1 MRRFW
6 KSVIQPIFEA
16 ENIAKIIEIG
26 SDKGE
31 NTRQLLHYA
40 IAKDG
45 VLYAIDP
52 FPSFPYEEWEKSSD
66 GHFKMITDLSL
77 NVLDKIELADV
88 VLIDG
93 DHNWYTVYHELM
105 TIKKHYTKKFPIIFF
120 HDICWPY
127 DRRDLYYN
135 PDNIPALY
143 RNNYKKSAISPDNN
157 ELVECGLN
165 RNLLNAVD
173 YGTEHNGVKTAVE
186 DFINNSSELGLKY
199 YEFNCIH
206 GLGMLVPENE
216 YKRAVEIFTSV
227 DTCRNVITD
236 AEQDRLRVQMLLEKA
251 RSSINTLK
259 DEIYTL
265 KNGSYYMFKIYP
277 DFGEGFSEAT
287 AIRKEYYSGN
297 VCEEISFPKAP
308 LRLRVDPVEK
318 SYCVVSAVSVF
329 SDKGVVTVSKTNGKC
344 VDDVYCFDIFD
355 SMLIFE
361 NIEKASTF
369 NISMNITPFSSVDIL
384 EGFDRID
391 QSIKEIQLLD
401 NQIIEIKNKLA
412 QAVSDKNETEAKLA
426 QVVSDKNE
434 TEIKLAQA
442 VSDKNETEAK
452 LAQAVSVSK
461 KLSDEKTALKD
472 SFAKKDIE
480 KEKNFLCKINDAN
493 QKLIETQKKNSRYEA
508 IINADRAVGTKLV
521 AASKKIGWNYA
532 LKSIFK
538 NGIRATVANIKG
550 MKYIRK
556 NGEFDLLLYC
566 RRYPD
571 VYPAMD
577 PLVHFIW
584 FGGYEG
590 RNPSDKFR
598 TSEYLNAYSD
608 VKKSCINPYV
618 HYMLYGKSEKR
629 KSFVQSAVSVK
640 PAVSAPAVKETL
652 NVLIK
657 SDAVHN
663 FVDDNAFNEVVTS
676 FEEIAAK
683 YQEFYNYSALK
694 PQIYPQ
700 KSSDEKMI
708 EAYMQNAEK
717 VLLDIYSMLN
727 EDVLVSVIM
736 PTYNRANVIGKAIES
751 VIAQSYKRWELI
763 IIDDGSNDNT
773 EEIVK
778 RYSDCDN
785 RIKFINN
792 NRKKGVSGARN
803 TGLESAKGEY
813 IAYLD
818 TDNDW
823 DSNYLLLMTNT
834 LKINSHCTGIY
845 CAQLIYRPENTEMK
859 LQYIRFGAYNHSII
873 KNRNYI
879 DMNCYMHRASMY
891 KNYGGFSEELTRF
904 VDWELIHRYSSY
916 GYPYELPCCLS
927 NYYFDRASN
936 QITEKSSEAYRTKI
950 LAFDNEIKGEKLQLA
965 SAKNLDVNGYE
976 FYSDKLNKYDC
987 GKRNVSIIIPSYE
1000 ALSCLITCIEA
1011 IKKFTADM
1019 NYEIIIV
1026 DNNSTDIV
1034 KQYLYELDKREEK
1047 VKVIINEHNMG
1058 FTYAVNQGIQN
1069 AMPDSDIILLNNDA
1083 IVTDGWI
1090 EELYRVKDTVNAG
1103 IIVPRQVLIPNTKT
1117 MNVHVPNCNQS
1128 RELDVSVSVHH
1139 HNAVDLRKYHKY
1151 SYYKLSFAPFF
1162 LVMITRECFEKL
1174 GYLDEKNG
1182 RHYKS
1187 DRLYCQK
1194 ATENDIEIIYTPFS
1208 KAYHLLQQS
1217 TTALK
1222 ESDVQMYKTIFVK
1235 NDWSDIGYK
1244 SSLEDKK

>member
-6 KSVIQPIFEA
+6 KSVLQPIFEA
-16 ENIAKIIEIG
+16 ENIGKIIEVG

-40 IAKDG
+40 IANDG
-45 VLYAIDP
+45 ILYAIDP
-52 FPSFPYEEWEKSSD
+52 FPSFPYEEWEKSSC

-77 NVLDKIELADV
+77 NVLDEIEPADV

-93 DHNWYTVYHELM
+93 DHNWYTVYNELM
-105 TIKKHYTKKFPIIFF
+105 KIKEHYTKKFPLIFF

-143 RNNYKKSAISPDNN
+143 RNNYKKGAISPDNN

-165 RNLLNAVD
+165 RHMLNAVD

-186 DFINNSSELGLKY
+186 DFINNSPELGLKY

-206 GLGMLVPENE
+206 GLGMLVPGNE
-216 YKRAVEIFTSV
+216 YKKAVEIFTSV
-227 DTCRNVITD
+227 DTCRDVIAV
-236 AEQDRLRVQMLLEKA
+236 AEQDRLRVQMQLEKA
-251 RSSINTLK
+251 RSSINALK
-259 DEIYTL
+259 DEIYSL

-297 VCEEISFPKAP
+297 VCEAISFPKAP
-308 LRLRVDPVEK
+308 LRLRIDPVEK
-318 SYCVVSAVSVF
+318 SYCVVSSVSVF
-329 SDKGVVTVSKTNGKC
+329 SDKGVVAISEANGKC
-344 VDDVYCFDIFD
+344 IDDVYCFDIFD
-355 SMLIFE
+355 SKFIFE
-361 NIEKASTF
+361 NPEKASTF
-369 NISMNITPFSSVDIL
+369 NISMNITPFSSADIL
-384 EGFDRID
+384 EGFDRIE
-391 QSIKEIQLLD
+391 QSIKEINLLD
-401 NQIIEIKNKLA
+401 NQIAEIRTKLM

-426 QVVSDKNE
+426 QTVSDKVE
-434 TEIKLAQA
+434 TENKLAQA
-442 VSDKNETEAK
+442 VFANKN
-452 LAQAVSVSK
+452 
-461 KLSDEKTALKD
+461 LSDDKAMLV
-472 SFAKKDIE
+472 KKGFE
-480 KEKNFLCKINDAN
+480 KEKNFEQRISDAN
-493 QKLIETQKKNSRYEA
+493 KKLTELQNEKSNYQA
-508 IINADRAVGTKLV
+508 VINADRAVGTKLV

-532 LKSIFK
+532 FKSIFK
-538 NGIRATVANIKG
+538 NGIKATVANIKG

-556 NGEFDLLLYC
+556 NGEFDFLLYC
-566 RRYPD
+566 RRHPD

-590 RNPSDKFR
+590 RNPSDKFI
-598 TSEYLNAYSD
+598 SSKYLNAYSD
-608 VKKSCINPYV
+608 VKKSGINPYV

-629 KSFVQSAVSVK
+629 KSFEQSAVSVK

-803 TGLESAKGEY
+803 TGLELAKGEY

-845 CAQLIYRPENTEMK
+845 CAQLIYRPENNEMK

-873 KNRNYI
+873 KNRNYV

-904 VDWELIHRYSSY
+904 VDWELIHRYSTY

-927 NYYFDRASN
+927 NYYFDRAGN
-936 QITEKSSEAYRTKI
+936 QITEKSLDAYRTKI

-1011 IKKFTADM
+1011 IKKFTANM

-1026 DNNSTDIV
+1026 DNNSSDIV
-1034 KQYLYELDKREEK
+1034 KQYLLGLDKREEK
-1047 VKVIINEHNMG
+1047 VKVILNEHNMG
-1058 FTYAVNQGIQN
+1058 FTYAVNQGIQV
-1069 AMPDSDIILLNNDA
+1069 AMADSDIILLNNDA

-1103 IIVPRQVLIPNTKT
+1103 IIVPKQVLIPNTKT
-1117 MNVHVPNCNQS
+1117 MNVHVPNCNQN
-1128 RELDVSVSVHH
+1128 RELDVSVSIH
-1139 HNAVDLRKYHKY
+1139 HNNVVDLRKYHKH
-1151 SYYKLSFAPFF
+1151 SYYELSFAPFF
-1162 LVMITRECFEKL
+1162 LVMITRECFDKL
-1174 GYLDEKNG
+1174 GYLDEENG

-1194 ATENDIEIIYTPFS
+1194 AAENGIEIIYTPFS

-1244 SSLEDKK
+1244 SSLENKK